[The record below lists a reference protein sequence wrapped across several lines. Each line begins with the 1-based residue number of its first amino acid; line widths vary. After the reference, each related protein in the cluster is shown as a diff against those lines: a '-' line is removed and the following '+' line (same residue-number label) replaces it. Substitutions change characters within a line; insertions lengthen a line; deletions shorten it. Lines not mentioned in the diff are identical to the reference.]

1 MRTRTGCHHVRM
13 SDVLL
18 EVVVLHADDAQAAHE
33 GGADRL
39 VVAGAD
45 GLSPA
50 TTAVS
55 SVVRSTDLP
64 VRALLRLDDRPSTHG
79 AELTRIVALAESF
92 VGAGAEGM
100 ACGFLDRDLEV
111 DAEAMR
117 VVAEVVAPA
126 PITFSAALDY
136 TLDRKRSWDRIL
148 TIPAVDAVLT
158 AGSSQGVEAG
168 LEQLRAEAA
177 DPRTR
182 AVMMAGGALRAE
194 HVPWL
199 VQAGVRSFHLG
210 TEVRPGGSWTKAYV
224 DAGFVRSWRL
234 LVDHALARVGEP
246 GA

>member
-1 MRTRTGCHHVRM
+1 M

-39 VVAGAD
+39 VVAAAD

-50 TTAVS
+50 TTTVS

-79 AELTRIVALAESF
+79 AELTRIVALAEAF
-92 VGAGAEGM
+92 AAAGAEGM

-117 VVAEVVAPA
+117 VVAEAVAPA
-126 PITFSAALDY
+126 PVTFAAALDF
-136 TLDRKRSWDRIL
+136 TLDRKRSWGRIL
-148 TIPAVDAVLT
+148 ATSAVDAVLT
-158 AGSSQGVEAG
+158 AGSSLGVEAG

-177 DPRTR
+177 DPHMR
-182 AVMMAGGALRAE
+182 AVMMVGGALQAE

-199 VQAGVRSFHLG
+199 VQVGVRSFHLG

-224 DAGFVRSWRL
+224 DPGFVRSWRL
-234 LVDHALARVGEP
+234 LVDHALARAREP

>member
-1 MRTRTGCHHVRM
+1 M

-18 EVVVLHADDAQAAHE
+18 EVVVLHADDAQAAQA

-79 AELTRIVALAESF
+79 VELTRIVALAESF
-92 VGAGAEGM
+92 VAAGAEGT

-111 DAEAMR
+111 DTEAMR
-117 VVAEVVAPA
+117 VLAEAVAPA
-126 PITFSAALDY
+126 PMTFTAALDF
-136 TLDRKRSWDRIL
+136 TLDRKRSWAHIL
-148 TIPAVDAVLT
+148 QIPAVDAVLT
-158 AGSSQGVEAG
+158 AGSSQGVDAG
-168 LEQLRAEAA
+168 LDQLRAEAA
-177 DPRTR
+177 DPRMR

-199 VQAGVRSFHLG
+199 VQVGVRSFHLG

-234 LVDHALARVGEP
+234 LVDHALARAAEP